1 MYFKFEHLDEP
12 CSMNGF
18 QPTKITNPYQ
28 KRVVDELQ
36 QKIEAL
42 RVADMTDEVQPEQ
55 TSTFVAYYDSIIDKK
70 YKNNLGQVKMDGLT
84 KSLV

>member
-1 MYFKFEHLDEP
+1 
-12 CSMNGF
+12 
-18 QPTKITNPYQ
+18 
-28 KRVVDELQ
+28 
-36 QKIEAL
+36 
-42 RVADMTDEVQPEQ
+42 VADQANEIQADH